1 MQRISTASAAFAQ
14 PQHSASSQCHRP
26 YPHRVRAAGQKYIID
41 FIQLY
46 LNIICLYSSL
56 LSMGNFKVT
65 KIVPSDAFPAC
76 VIVCGAGWAAP
87 VSAGLLLHLE
97 LVEAEVVGE
106 ALLAA
111 AGLGRG
117 AVVDMPPA
125 LSTQGQSALVHVTAV
140 YPIELSTNLR
150 AVSKCSALGT
160 FLHVNPF
167 KTNFSLTFSK
177 KTEYIFLSY
186 VSIEELFRK

>member
-1 MQRISTASAAFAQ
+1 
-14 PQHSASSQCHRP
+14 
-26 YPHRVRAAGQKYIID
+26 
-41 FIQLY
+41 
-46 LNIICLYSSL
+46 
-56 LSMGNFKVT
+56 MGNFKVT

-87 VSAGLLLHLE
+87 VSAGLLLHLK

-140 YPIELSTNLR
+140 CPIELSTNLR

-160 FLHVNPF
+160 FLLVE
-167 KTNFSLTFSK
+167 SA
-177 KTEYIFLSY
+177 Y
-186 VSIEELFRK
+186 